1 MLYPL
6 NVSKHTHHQKT
17 HTSLCVT
24 PPHSFQRLYVLVSLS
39 PSTYF
44 PMHCSPCFPSSVAIQ
59 DPLDSCCRV
68 LFRYEAIR
76 ADASEATGSSAWRE
90 GSATVDQGVPVSG
103 HDKTHRHTEGVPCT
117 YVHVC
122 G

>member
-1 MLYPL
+1 M
-6 NVSKHTHHQKT
+6 
-17 HTSLCVT
+17 CVT
-24 PPHSFQRLYVLVSLS
+24 PPHSFQLLYVIVPLS
-39 PSTYF
+39 PSMYL
-44 PMHCSPCFPSSVAIQ
+44 PMCCSPCFPSSVAIQ

-90 GSATVDQGVPVSG
+90 GSATVDQGVPVSD

-117 YVHVC
+117 YKYMCVDDP
-122 G
+122 